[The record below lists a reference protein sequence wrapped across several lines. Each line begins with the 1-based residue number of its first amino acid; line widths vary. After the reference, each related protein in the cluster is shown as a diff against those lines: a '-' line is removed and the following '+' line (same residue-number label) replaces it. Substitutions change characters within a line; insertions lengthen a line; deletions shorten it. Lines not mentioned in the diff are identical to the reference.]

1 MRAIAMTIRA
11 TKRCVPLSIAAVVVL
26 AAALQVQAATPS
38 FYSAD
43 TNKVFWFIHA
53 SDLHIGASGSDDSNR
68 LTWLVN
74 TGRQVIQPNF
84 IVVTGDLTDSTN
96 ANIFGYPNGPY
107 QAEWDQYKN
116 ILSAA
121 GVTASSYYDLPGN
134 HDAYNDQYFAY
145 YLANSLQG
153 RATGSTQLS
162 WTRTFDFGTYRFV
175 GANTADN
182 TGASFSLLA
191 PYGDHAGLDSSE
203 LNFLS
208 TELAQPADLTLVFG
222 HHPVTST
229 GTSSDTYLYYGHQE
243 FIHALDLYRVGRYG
257 YGHTHSYAE
266 SLFKGNSYTGL
277 MTGPGLDYV
286 SVASL
291 ADSNQ
296 YSVVAIDCNGVSA
309 VRQAPGTWPVVL
321 ITTPVSHD
329 LGGAENPY
337 AYTVPAAANNPL
349 RALVFDTVQN
359 PQVRYRVDG
368 SSTWL
373 PMTRVVSGG
382 PLWQGVWDAAA
393 VPAGDHTIEVQAVG
407 SSTRSHMITV
417 AVTGATNQP
426 PAAANDSYTTPQGT
440 SLNVAAPGVLGNDS
454 DPEGDALAA
463 QIANQPTHGTVTLN
477 ADGSFVY
484 MPTAGYSG
492 GDSFTY
498 VARDGTTASTP
509 ATVTIAVT
517 AATDIV
523 TILTATYAKRTQ
535 RLTVEA
541 TSSAQP
547 DAVLTVLRPGGES
560 YGEMTYSAKKKRYT
574 FQETVS
580 PAPTTVT
587 VRSNKSGT
595 ATKNVTLK

>member
-74 TGRQVIQPNF
+74 TGRQVIQPDF

-266 SLFKGNSYTGL
+266 SLFKGNTYTGL

-321 ITTPVSHD
+321 ITAPVSHD

-373 PMTRVVSGG
+373 PMTRVASGG

-393 VPAGDHTIEVQAVG
+393 LPAGDHTIEVQAVG
-407 SSTRSHMITV
+407 TTTRSHAITV
-417 AVTGATNQP
+417 AVTATGPVNHAP
-426 PAAANDSYTTPQGT
+426 SANADTYTTLQETALSVP
-440 SLNVAAPGVLGNDS
+440 APGVLGNDS
-454 DPEGDALAA
+454 DPDGNGLTA
-463 QIANQPTHGTVTLN
+463 QLVSQPTHGAVTLN

-484 MPTAGYSG
+484 TPNLGYSG
-492 GDSFTY
+492 GDGFTY

-509 ATVTIAVT
+509 ATVAITVA
-517 AATDIV
+517 AATDTV
-523 TILTATYAKRTQ
+523 TILTATYTKRTR

-547 DAVLTVLRPGGES
+547 NAALTVVG
-560 YGEMTYSAKKKRYT
+560 YGSMTYNKKTKKYT
-574 FQETVS
+574 YQ
-580 PAPTTVT
+580 ATVT
-587 VRSNKSGT
+587 SAPAAVIVQSSKGGT
-595 ATKNVTLK
+595 ATKTVTVK

>member
-1 MRAIAMTIRA
+1 MRAIAMTIKV
-11 TKRCVPLSIAAVVVL
+11 TTRCVSLAIAAVVFL
-26 AAALQVQAATPS
+26 AAAFQVQAATPS

-43 TNKVFWFIHA
+43 TNRVFWFIHA
-53 SDLHIGASGSDDSNR
+53 SDLHIGKSGSDDSNR

-96 ANIFGYPNGPY
+96 GNIFGYPNGPY

-121 GVTASSYYDLPGN
+121 GVTASFYYDLPGN
-134 HDAYNDQYFAY
+134 HDAYSDATFAY
-145 YLANSLQG
+145 YRANAVQG
-153 RATGSTQLS
+153 RATDKTQLS
-162 WTRTFDFGTYRFV
+162 WTRTFNFGTYRFV

-182 TGASFSLLA
+182 TGASFSLTA

-203 LNFLS
+203 LTFVS
-208 TELAQPADLTLVFG
+208 TELAKPADLTLVFG

-229 GTSSDTYLYYGHQE
+229 GNSSDTYLYYGHQE

-266 SLFKGNSYTGL
+266 SLFTGNTYTGL

-291 ADSNQ
+291 EDSNQ
-296 YSVVAIDCNGVSA
+296 YSVVAIDCNGVSS
-309 VRQAPGTWPVVL
+309 VRQAPGTWPVVV
-321 ITTPVSHD
+321 ITAPISHD

-337 AYTVPAAANNPL
+337 AYPVLAAANNPL

-359 PQVRYRVDG
+359 PHVRYRVDG
-368 SSTWL
+368 ASTWL

-393 VPAGDHTIEVQAVG
+393 LPAGDHTIEVQAVG
-407 SSTRSHMITV
+407 TTTRSHTITV
-417 AVTGATNQP
+417 AVTATGPVNHAP
-426 PAAANDSYTTPQGT
+426 SATADSYATPQGT
-440 SLNVAAPGVLGNDS
+440 ALSVPAPGVLGNDS
-454 DPEGDALAA
+454 DPDGDALTA
-463 QIANQPTHGTVTLN
+463 QLASPPAHGALTLN
-477 ADGSFVY
+477 ADGSFTY
-484 MPTAGYSG
+484 TPTAGFSG
-492 GDSFTY
+492 GDTFTY

-509 ATVTIAVT
+509 AAVAITV
-517 AATDIV
+517 AATTDTV
-523 TILTATYAKRTQ
+523 TILTATYAKKTR

-547 DAVLTVLRPGGES
+547 NAALTVVGYDGL
-560 YGEMTYSAKKKRYT
+560 MTYNTKTKKYT
-574 FQETVS
+574 YQ
-580 PAPTTVT
+580 TTVT
-587 VRSNKSGT
+587 SAPATVTVKSNKGGE
-595 ATKNVTLK
+595 ATKTVTVK

>member
-11 TKRCVPLSIAAVVVL
+11 TKRCVPLSIAAVVLL
-26 AAALQVQAATPS
+26 AAAFQVQAATPS

-43 TNKVFWFIHA
+43 TNRVFWFIHA
-53 SDLHIGASGSDDSNR
+53 ADLHIGASGSDDSNR

-96 ANIFGYPNGPY
+96 ANLFGYPNGPY

-116 ILSAA
+116 ILAAA

-134 HDAYNDQYFAY
+134 HDAYNDQGFAY

-162 WTRTFDFGTYRFV
+162 WTRTFAFGTYRFV

-182 TGASFSLLA
+182 TGASFSLLS

-243 FIHALDLYRVGRYG
+243 FIHALDLSRAGRYG

-266 SLFKGNSYTGL
+266 SLFKGNTYTGL

-291 ADSNQ
+291 EDSNQ
-296 YSVVAIDCNGVSA
+296 YSVVAIDCNGVSS
-309 VRQAPGTWPVVL
+309 VRQAPGTWPVVV
-321 ITTPVSHD
+321 ITAPVSHD

-349 RALVFDTVQN
+349 RALVFDTVPN

-393 VPAGDHTIEVQAVG
+393 LPAGDHTIEVQAVG
-407 SSTRSHMITV
+407 SSTRSHLITV

-517 AATDIV
+517 AATDTV
-523 TILTATYAKRTQ
+523 TIRTATYAKRTQ

-547 DAVLTVLRPGGES
+547 NAVLTVLG
-560 YGEMTYSAKKKRYT
+560 YGQMKYSTKTKKYTY
-574 FQETVS
+574 Q
-580 PAPTTVT
+580 TTVASPPAMAT
-587 VRSNKSGT
+587 VQSSNGGT
-595 ATKNVTLK
+595 ATKAVTVK